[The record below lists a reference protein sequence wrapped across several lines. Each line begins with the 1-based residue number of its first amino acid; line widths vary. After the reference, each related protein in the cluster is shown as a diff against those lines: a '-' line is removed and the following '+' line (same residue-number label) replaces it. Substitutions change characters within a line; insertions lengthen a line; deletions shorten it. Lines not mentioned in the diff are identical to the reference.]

1 MRLDLTSLGP
11 VRRIAVFR
19 ALALGDLLLAVPA
32 LRSLRAGFPDAE
44 ITLIGLPWARGFAQR
59 FSAYI
64 DRFVEFGGYPG
75 IREVPYDPQRNEA
88 FLAAQRASGYDLV
101 VQMHGSGQQS
111 NPLALALGGRLT
123 VGYYVDAP
131 PPGLTLG
138 APYPDQGHE
147 VHRNLGL
154 ARLLGCPATDTR
166 LEFPILPEDRA
177 EAARLLTPLYRYG
190 GLWIGMHAGASVPS
204 RRWPAEYFAQVAD
217 DFAQRLGAQTIL
229 TGGPGEEPLAAAV
242 AEHMRTRA
250 INLSGKTSLGGLA
263 AVIDSLD
270 LFLTND
276 TGPSHIA
283 YALGTPSITLFGP
296 IDPERW
302 KPLHGHQHVILR
314 RPVDCGPCG
323 LAHCPLDHRCMRGL
337 RPEMVS
343 LAVERLL
350 VREKVA

>member
-1 MRLDLTSLGP
+1 MRLSPVSLGP

-19 ALALGDLLLAVPA
+19 ALALGDLLLSVPA
-32 LRSLRAGFPDAE
+32 LRALRAGFPDAE
-44 ITLIGLPWARGFAQR
+44 ITLISLPWARLFAQR
-59 FSAYI
+59 FAAYI

-75 IREVPYDPQRNEA
+75 IKEVPYDQPRSER
-88 FLAAQRASGYDLV
+88 FLAEQRAYGYDLV
-101 VQMHGSGQQS
+101 IQMHGSGQQS
-111 NPLALALGGRLT
+111 NPLAVALGGRVT

-138 APYPDQGHE
+138 AVYPDHAHE
-147 VHRNLGL
+147 SVRNLGL
-154 ARLLGCPATDTR
+154 ARLLGCPAGDVR

-177 EAARLLTPLYRYG
+177 EAATLLTPLRRYG
-190 GLWIGMHAGASVPS
+190 GVWIGMHAGASAPA

-217 DFAQRLGAQTIL
+217 TFADRMGAQIIL

-242 AEHMRTRA
+242 ADHMVTRP
-250 INLSGKTSLGGLA
+250 IDLSGKTSLGGLA

-283 YALGTPSITLFGP
+283 YALGTPSVTLFGP

-302 KPLHGHQHVILR
+302 KPLHGSDHIILR

-323 LAHCPLDHRCMRGL
+323 LANCPLDHRCMRGL

-343 LAVERLL
+343 LVVERLL